1 MPYIG
6 HLLYL
11 SKYFIYGEDRMLS
24 RIYAMKAFMALSA
37 VNFRI
42 FIFGQSVSLIGTWM
56 QRLAMSWLVLRLTGS
71 AAGLGLVE
79 LSNQAPILVTG
90 FMAGYILDRY
100 DMKKILIVT
109 QTLCMLQALSLAFL
123 DFTGIIRYGQL
134 LFLSLMLGLVSSID
148 LPARQA
154 SVVRMLDRPDQ
165 LNSALTINSTIF
177 NLARLVGPAF
187 AGFAIQAVGETM
199 CFFLNGLAYIAVIF
213 SLTRLKIKKI
223 DVSLPKSGWHGF
235 REGLEYMLGF
245 RALKRIL
252 LTSAVFFFLCYPYA
266 TLLPFF
272 ARNVFENNASTLGF
286 FLGSVGLGAII
297 GVIYQA
303 SLVPLCMLHIRA
315 IYSVGLFGAGLVG
328 FSLSR
333 SVELSCAAL
342 TVLGF
347 GMSTGSICFNTLIQS
362 IIEEDK
368 RGRVMSLYTVGSVG
382 VGPVGSLTAGIVA
395 DIFGGTFSG
404 LVFGLGAIFLAIHM
418 RRKLKLIEPPLL
430 MKLREKGLM
439 DVV

>member
-1 MPYIG
+1 
-6 HLLYL
+6 
-11 SKYFIYGEDRMLS
+11 MLS
-24 RIYAMKAFMALSA
+24 RIYRMKAFMALNA
-37 VNFRI
+37 INFRI
-42 FIFGQSVSLIGTWM
+42 FIFGQSVSLVGTWM

-90 FMAGYILDRY
+90 FFAGYILDRY

-123 DFTGIIRYGQL
+123 DFTGIIRYGQV
-134 LFLSLMLGLVSSID
+134 LFLSFLLGLVSSID

-199 CFFLNGLAYIAVIF
+199 CFFLNGIAYLAVIF
-213 SLTRLKIKKI
+213 SLTRLKIRKI
-223 DVSLPKSGWHGF
+223 ETALPKSGWQGF
-235 REGLEYMLGF
+235 KEGLDYTRRF
-245 RALKRIL
+245 NVLKRMI
-252 LTSAVFFFLCYPYA
+252 LTSAAFFFLCFPYA

-272 ARNVFENNASTLGF
+272 ARNVFQSNASTLGF

-297 GVIYQA
+297 GVVYQA
-303 SLVPLCMLHIRA
+303 SLVPLGKLHIRA
-315 IYSVGLFGAGLVG
+315 VYSVGMFGAGLVG

-347 GMSTGSICFNTLIQS
+347 GMSTGSVCFNTLVHS
-362 IIEEDK
+362 IIEDDK

-382 VGPVGSLTAGIVA
+382 IGPLGSLTAGILA

-404 LVFGLGAIFLAIHM
+404 LVFGIGAISLAFYM
-418 RRKLKLIEPPLL
+418 KRTLRLIEPSVLA
-430 MKLREKGLM
+430 KLREKGLI

>member
-1 MPYIG
+1 
-6 HLLYL
+6 
-11 SKYFIYGEDRMLS
+11 MLS
-24 RIYAMKAFMALSA
+24 RIYRMKAFMALNA
-37 VNFRI
+37 INFRI
-42 FIFGQSVSLIGTWM
+42 FIFGQSVSLVGTWM

-90 FMAGYILDRY
+90 FFAGYILDRY

-123 DFTGIIRYGQL
+123 DFTGIIRYGQV
-134 LFLSLMLGLVSSID
+134 LFLSFLLGLVSSID

-199 CFFLNGLAYIAVIF
+199 CFFLNGIAYLAVIF
-213 SLTRLKIKKI
+213 SLTRLKIRKI
-223 DVSLPKSGWHGF
+223 ETALPKSGWQGF
-235 REGLEYMLGF
+235 KEGLDYTRRF
-245 RALKRIL
+245 NVLKRMI
-252 LTSAVFFFLCYPYA
+252 LTSAAFFFLCFPYA

-272 ARNVFENNASTLGF
+272 ARNIFQSNASTLGF

-297 GVIYQA
+297 GVVYQA
-303 SLVPLCMLHIRA
+303 SLVPLGKLHIRA
-315 IYSVGLFGAGLVG
+315 VYSVGMFGAGLVG

-347 GMSTGSICFNTLIQS
+347 GMSTGSVCFNTLVQS
-362 IIEEDK
+362 IIEDDK

-382 VGPVGSLTAGIVA
+382 IGPLGSLTAGILA

-404 LVFGLGAIFLAIHM
+404 LVFGIGAISLAFYM
-418 RRKLKLIEPPLL
+418 KRTLRLIEPSVLT
-430 MKLREKGLM
+430 KLREKGLI

>member
-1 MPYIG
+1 
-6 HLLYL
+6 
-11 SKYFIYGEDRMLS
+11 MLS
-24 RIYAMKAFMALSA
+24 GIYRMKAFMALSA
-37 VNFRI
+37 INFRI

-79 LSNQAPILVTG
+79 LSNQAPILITG
-90 FMAGYILDRY
+90 FFAGSILDRY
-100 DMKKILIVT
+100 DMKKILIIT
-109 QTLCMLQALSLAFL
+109 QTLCMLQAFSLAFL
-123 DFTGIIRYGQL
+123 DFTGIIRYGQV
-134 LFLSLMLGLVSSID
+134 LFLSFMLGLITSID

-187 AGFAIQAVGETM
+187 AGFAIEAVGETM
-199 CFFLNGLAYIAVIF
+199 CFFLNGIAYIAVIF
-213 SLTRLKIKKI
+213 SLTRLKIKKVEMTI
-223 DVSLPKSGWHGF
+223 PKGGWHGF

-245 RALKRIL
+245 YALKKII
-252 LTSAVFFFLCYPYA
+252 LTSSVFFFLCFPYA

-272 ARNVFENNASTLGF
+272 ARNVFQSDASTLGF

-303 SLVPLCMLHIRA
+303 SLVPISKLHVRA
-315 IYSVGLFGAGLVG
+315 VYSVGMFGAGLAG
-328 FSLSR
+328 FSLFR

-347 GMSTGSICFNTLIQS
+347 GMSTGSVCFNTLVQS
-362 IIEEDK
+362 IIEDDK
-368 RGRVMSLYTVGSVG
+368 RGRVMSLYTVGSIG
-382 VGPVGSLTAGIVA
+382 VGPLGSLTAGALA

-404 LVFGLGAIFLAIHM
+404 LVFGFGAIFLSLYMKRTLNVIESPIH
-418 RRKLKLIEPPLL
+418 
-430 MKLREKGLM
+430 MKLREKGLL

>member
-1 MPYIG
+1 
-6 HLLYL
+6 
-11 SKYFIYGEDRMLS
+11 MLS

-223 DVSLPKSGWHGF
+223 DS
-235 REGLEYMLGF
+235 
-245 RALKRIL
+245 
-252 LTSAVFFFLCYPYA
+252 
-266 TLLPFF
+266 
-272 ARNVFENNASTLGF
+272 
-286 FLGSVGLGAII
+286 
-297 GVIYQA
+297 Q
-303 SLVPLCMLHIRA
+303 
-315 IYSVGLFGAGLVG
+315 
-328 FSLSR
+328 
-333 SVELSCAAL
+333 
-342 TVLGF
+342 
-347 GMSTGSICFNTLIQS
+347 LI
-362 IIEEDK
+362 
-368 RGRVMSLYTVGSVG
+368 
-382 VGPVGSLTAGIVA
+382 
-395 DIFGGTFSG
+395 
-404 LVFGLGAIFLAIHM
+404 
-418 RRKLKLIEPPLL
+418 
-430 MKLREKGLM
+430 
-439 DVV
+439 